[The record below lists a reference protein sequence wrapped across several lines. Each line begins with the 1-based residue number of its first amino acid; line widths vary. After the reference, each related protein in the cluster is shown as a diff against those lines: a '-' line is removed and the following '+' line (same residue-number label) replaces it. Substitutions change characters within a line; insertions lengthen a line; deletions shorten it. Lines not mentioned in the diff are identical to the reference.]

1 MTLRKVIDFLVFVEA
16 LVQVALAAA
25 GAPQDVPFMALG
37 CSESG
42 GFKYGSRQLVVEPE
56 HLEEELAA
64 LDVMT
69 PLVSVELHGIFYHL
83 LFGDILKHQKVGLA
97 FVAIVFCLS
106 QSRARAIEAL

>member
-1 MTLRKVIDFLVFVEA
+1 MTLREVIDFLVFVEA

-25 GAPQDVPFMALG
+25 RAPQDVPFMALG
-37 CSESG
+37 RSESSS
-42 GFKYGSRQLVVEPE
+42 FKYRSRQLVVEPE

-69 PLVSVELHGIFYHL
+69 PLVSVELHRVFYHL
-83 LFGDILKHQKVGLA
+83 LFGDILKHQKVWLV